1 MFFMCSELT
10 PRARIPD
17 TRIPQLMQPWAG
29 GDMLSLSDKLASEEE
44 IIQLIT
50 SKSNHHHAS
59 KTQSVSQKRLL
70 KDKKRIST
78 DASKTSTNISLHL
91 LLPQN
96 GFRNIQA
103 ALCFQELK
111 L

>member
-1 MFFMCSELT
+1 MYRVCLKSNSL
-10 PRARIPD
+10 
-17 TRIPQLMQPWAG
+17 AG
-29 GDMLSLSDKLASEEE
+29 PLGKVAKTLPISDKIATGEER
-44 IIQLIT
+44 IQLIT
-50 SKSNHHHAS
+50 STSNHHHAS

>member
-1 MFFMCSELT
+1 
-10 PRARIPD
+10 
-17 TRIPQLMQPWAG
+17 
-29 GDMLSLSDKLASEEE
+29 MLPISDKIATGEER
-44 IIQLIT
+44 IQLIT
-50 SKSNHHHAS
+50 STSNHHHAS

-96 GFRNIQA
+96 GFSNIQA
-103 ALCFQELK
+103 ALCFQELTLLYMDVK
-111 L
+111 SVLLSLILLDHI